1 MVVNDNFISIS
12 PAKKN
17 QRTGSARTT
26 SFLKKKKRWN
36 SICSY
41 YFFGTITDGSTHSM
55 YNLKISNKHVVLH
68 YKQMDFDI
76 LQMCQAI
83 ELK

>member
-26 SFLKKKKRWN
+26 SFLKKR
-36 SICSY
+36 SV
-41 YFFGTITDGSTHSM
+41 GTQSVHTIF
-55 YNLKISNKHVVLH
+55 LV
-68 YKQMDFDI
+68 Q
-76 LQMCQAI
+76 
-83 ELK
+83 

>member
-26 SFLKKKKRWN
+26 SFLKKRN
-36 SICSY
+36 VGTQSVHTI
-41 YFFGTITDGSTHSM
+41 FFGTITDGSTHSM
-55 YNLKISNKHVVLH
+55 YNLKISNIHVALH